1 MNKHNIHKDLSH
13 THTLTKEIMS
23 SLSHSIL
30 IPCLFLFMLI
40 FSNFPITQSSN
51 NNNNTSSL
59 IYKTCKASSE
69 QDPNISFDF
78 CITSLKPA
86 ATKHRHGDTSLRR
99 LGLMTIYLI
108 RHNMSSTRHH
118 IKKLQRKKGPGDP
131 FVKLC
136 LTDCLE
142 LYSDAIPTVKQAMK
156 DYKSKR
162 YDDVNVA
169 IGSVMDAATT
179 CEDGFKERKGVASP
193 LKKRDE
199 NAFELG
205 AIVLSIMSLVR

>member
-1 MNKHNIHKDLSH
+1 MAIPHYFSVFILS
-13 THTLTKEIMS
+13 I
-23 SLSHSIL
+23 
-30 IPCLFLFMLI
+30 FF
-40 FSNFPITQSSN
+40 FSNFLIIQSSK
-51 NNNNTSSL
+51 TIKTADL
-59 IYKTCKASSE
+59 IYKTCKKISRE
-69 QDPNISFDF
+69 DPNISFNF
-78 CITSLKPA
+78 CLTSLKL
-86 ATKHRHGDTSLRR
+86 ATNHSRCTDVRH
-99 LGLMTIYLI
+99 LGLLSIGLLYRNVT
-108 RHNMSSTRHH
+108 STCHH
-118 IKKLQRKKGPGDP
+118 ITKLVKNKKLDP
-131 FVKLC
+131 FVKSC
-136 LTDCLE
+136 LDDCLE
-142 LYSDAIPTVKQAMK
+142 LYSDAIPTVKQAMR

>member
-1 MNKHNIHKDLSH
+1 
-13 THTLTKEIMS
+13 MS

-142 LYSDAIPTVKQAMK
+142 LYSDAIPMVKQARK
-156 DYKSKR
+156 DYKAGRYADANSK
-162 YDDVNVA
+162 
-169 IGSVMDAATT
+169 ISSVMDDCST
-179 CEDGFKERKGVASP
+179 CEEGFEEKEGVVSP
-193 LKKRDE
+193 LTNRNH
-199 NAFELG
+199 NAFELS
-205 AIVLSIMSLVR
+205 AIALSIINML